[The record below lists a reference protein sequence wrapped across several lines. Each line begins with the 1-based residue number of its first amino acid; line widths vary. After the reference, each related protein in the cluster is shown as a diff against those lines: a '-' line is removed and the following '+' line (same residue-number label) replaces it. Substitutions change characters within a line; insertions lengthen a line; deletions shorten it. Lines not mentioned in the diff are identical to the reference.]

1 MKRNKNKRVS
11 SSAIIKYLIAVVLSS
26 AAVWL
31 GSNIALTQFSVDI
44 DESQALIINLIVVE
58 IITFLYF
65 VASVRALDREYDALD
80 GIVEDDYVS
89 PRLPVSISKKHK
101 AVEESIKKELK
112 YKDFKVQE
120 AEQRKND
127 LVVYLAHDLKTPLTS
142 IIGYMSLLQE
152 NPNLSAEYRAKYTD
166 ITLDKAY
173 RLEQLINEFF
183 DITRFNL

>member
-44 DESQALIINLIVVE
+44 DESQALIINLLVVG

-112 YKDFKVQE
+112 YKDFEVQE

-142 IIGYMSLLQE
+142 IIGYLSLLQE
-152 NPNLSAEYRAKYTD
+152 SPDLSV
-166 ITLDKAY
+166 
-173 RLEQLINEFF
+173 
-183 DITRFNL
+183 